1 MLEKSQIA
9 KKEIT
14 LLYVEDEEFIRNE
27 LTSVFE
33 MIAHKVIVAT
43 DGQEGFEAFKKN
55 DVDLIITDINM
66 PNMNGFEMLK
76 AIREIRSDVPA
87 IILSAYSQSDFI
99 RKANEIDS
107 INEYLIKPVDISL
120 LLNKINKI
128 IQKVEAKRA
137 HKELVKLLEQY
148 KLAVDSSSI
157 VSKTDSKGIIT
168 YVNDVFCEISG
179 YSKKELLGKNHNIL
193 RHPDMPKE
201 TFKEL
206 WTTIKTEKKLW
217 QGKIKNRTKEGGY
230 YIVEATIVPILNE
243 EGEVQEYIAMRY
255 DITELEAYKELLEG
269 QVATSQDSLQSKV
282 HTIKEYEKIMDL
294 SMGQIRIALNG
305 DILFINE
312 QMQTILQMRQDQA
325 VQTTFNELFEKESF
339 DDITTQIKKE
349 DFFKGTIKG
358 TNKQGEKFFLDMTLR
373 AIHSLDGITT
383 QYLGMAKDITPT
395 ILLHQEIEDT
405 QKDVIFSLG
414 TIGEARSKETGN
426 HVKRVA
432 EYSYLLAKKLNL
444 SEAEAQLIRMASPMH
459 DIGKVGIPDAI
470 LNKPGKL
477 TAEEWN
483 LMQTHATIGYEMLK
497 NSNREI
503 LKASAVVAHEHHEKW
518 NGKGY
523 PRGLKAEEI
532 HIFGR
537 ITAVADVF
545 DALGSDRCYK
555 KAWPLEKILR
565 MFEEEKAEHFDPKV
579 IEVFFDNLDEFLAI
593 RDTYND
599 EYVDEEEL
607 EALR

>member
-1 MLEKSQIA
+1 MLGKSQIT
-9 KKEIT
+9 KKDIT

-27 LTSVFE
+27 LSSVFQ
-33 MIAHKVIVAT
+33 MIAQNVIVAN

-55 DVDLIITDINM
+55 EVDVIVTDINM

-76 AIREIRSDVPA
+76 SIREIRNDVPA

-99 RKANEIDS
+99 RQANEIDF

-120 LLNKINKI
+120 LLSKINKT
-128 IQKVEAKRA
+128 IQKVEEKRA

-148 KLAVDSSSI
+148 KVAVDSSSI
-157 VSKTDSKGIIT
+157 VSKTDSKGVIT

-179 YSKKELLGKNHNIL
+179 YTKEELIGQNHNIL
-193 RHPDMPKE
+193 RHPDMSKE

-206 WTTIKTEKKLW
+206 WTTIKTDKKLW
-217 QGKIKNRTKEGGY
+217 QGKIKNRTKDGGY
-230 YIVEATIVPILNE
+230 YIVEANIVPILNK
-243 EGEVQEYIAMRY
+243 EGAIQEYIAMRH

-305 DILFINE
+305 DILFANE
-312 QMQTILQMRQDQA
+312 QMLHILAMNLDEVEQK
-325 VQTTFNELFEKESF
+325 TFNDLFVDGRF
-339 DDITTQIKKE
+339 DAITSQIKE
-349 DFFKGTIKG
+349 EGFFKGTIEGCNQK
-358 TNKQGEKFFLDMTLR
+358 GEKFFLDMTLR
-373 AIHSLDGITT
+373 AINSLDGIATE
-383 QYLGMAKDITPT
+383 YMGMAKDITQT

-444 SEAEAQLIRMASPMH
+444 SEAEAQLIRIASPMH

-477 TAEEWN
+477 TPEEWV
-483 LMQTHATIGYEMLK
+483 LMQTHASIGYEMLK
-497 NSNREI
+497 NSSREI

-523 PRGLKAEEI
+523 PRGLKGDEI

-555 KAWPLEKILR
+555 KAWPLEKILK
-565 MFEEEKAEHFDPKV
+565 MFEDEKGEHFDPKV
-579 IEVFFDNLDEFLAI
+579 IEVFFDNLDEFLTI
-593 RDTYND
+593 RDRYND
-599 EYVDEEEL
+599 EYIDEDDI
-607 EALR
+607 EAIR